1 MNIFTIISTL
11 SFISAFHI
19 TAKVGQSEAS
29 TEGIKM
35 IRMIKSDEITHH
47 CFRLLK
53 SLIAI
58 KSRSDIS
65 SPTMVLANKC
75 SKIQAVRATI
85 QKLISKQ
92 RNKYSLWWWKITF
105 QAKNSIKLF
114 WNFWTAFSHFFEI
127 FSDFANFPVTF
138 LVFSGQ
144 SLDIRVINKGFK
156 KVKS

>member
-1 MNIFTIISTL
+1 MNIFIIISVL
-11 SFISAFHI
+11 SLVGAFHI
-19 TAKVGQSEAS
+19 IAKVDQSEAS

-53 SLIAI
+53 SLVAI

-75 SKIQAVRATI
+75 SKIQAVQATI

-92 RNKYSLWWWKITF
+92 RNKYSLWWWKITSQTKKKINKIF
-105 QAKNSIKLF
+105 VKLL
-114 WNFWTAFSHFFEI
+114 NGIFSLFFEI
-127 FSDFANFPVTF
+127 FSDFANFANFNPKKRF
-138 LVFSGQ
+138 
-144 SLDIRVINKGFK
+144 RFK
-156 KVKS
+156 